1 MQKPSRLCFC
11 GKKGIRANNHNVIED
26 EKQTD
31 LLCCVCFRRSRARS
45 KDSIEQDVQ
54 ISELVATQSAQNDVY
69 ENAAITYTV
78 MTTESPE
85 KSPKKGE
92 LLEN

>member
-1 MQKPSRLCFC
+1 M
-11 GKKGIRANNHNVIED
+11 
-26 EKQTD
+26 
-31 LLCCVCFRRSRARS
+31 
-45 KDSIEQDVQ
+45 EQDVQ

-92 LLEN
+92 LLENELSLRSHNET

>member
-1 MQKPSRLCFC
+1 MEL
-11 GKKGIRANNHNVIED
+11 
-26 EKQTD
+26 
-31 LLCCVCFRRSRARS
+31 
-45 KDSIEQDVQ
+45 DVQ

-69 ENAAITYTV
+69 ENAAIAYTV

-85 KSPKKGE
+85 KSQKKGE

>member
-1 MQKPSRLCFC
+1 MEL
-11 GKKGIRANNHNVIED
+11 
-26 EKQTD
+26 
-31 LLCCVCFRRSRARS
+31 
-45 KDSIEQDVQ
+45 DVQ
-54 ISELVATQSAQNDVY
+54 ISELVANQSAQNDVY
-69 ENAAITYTV
+69 ENATITYTV